1 MLSFSRK
8 EITTLLRDNKLFLMH
23 LKFTYFIYLFTY
35 FIYLSNLQILLH
47 TESHPGK
54 GFTKIALPLLGS
66 SLSLKSKIYLF
77 SLDNLPIFSI

>member
-35 FIYLSNLQILLH
+35 FIYQIYKFYYIQKATL
-47 TESHPGK
+47 
-54 GFTKIALPLLGS
+54 ARA
-66 SLSLKSKIYLF
+66 SLKLLYLC
-77 SLDNLPIFSI
+77 

>member
-23 LKFTYFIYLFTY
+23 LKFTFSLFQL
-35 FIYLSNLQILLH
+35 ILH
-47 TESHPGK
+47 TQSHPGK